1 MEYLPIVIII
11 LLLAAVFCLL
21 ARLHF
26 LHKDLD
32 TVVKELGRKL
42 RSDTNTP
49 ITTSSSDR
57 TLRRLVT
64 ELNTELTAFRIQ
76 KLQLDNRKTQLQN
89 AITNVAHDLRT
100 PLTAICGYLTL
111 MEQADASPEI
121 QRYMEIVSE
130 RTQALKALTEEL
142 FRYSVTAAGQ
152 TLTLEIVDLVRALEE
167 ALAASYAV
175 LKEAGIEPEI
185 HLPNAPVMRL
195 LDRAA
200 VGRVFGNVLLNAAKY
215 SAGDL
220 TINLSPEG
228 VIEFTNTAPTLD
240 SIQVGRLFD
249 RFYTVENAGSST
261 GLGLSIA
268 KTLVEQM
275 GGSIEAE
282 LDSSRIRIRVLFGIS
297 VEHRISASQ
306 TLRR

>member
-1 MEYLPIVIII
+1 MEYLPIMIII

-26 LHKDLD
+26 IHKDLD
-32 TVVKELGRKL
+32 TVVKDLGRKL

-49 ITTSSSDR
+49 ITTSSSER
-57 TLRRLVT
+57 TVCRLAT
-64 ELNTELTAFRIQ
+64 ELNTELAAFRMQ

-89 AITNVAHDLRT
+89 AVTNVAHDLRT

-111 MEQADASPEI
+111 MEQADASPEM
-121 QRYMEIVSE
+121 QRYLEIIAE
-130 RTQALKALTEEL
+130 RTQALKTLTEEL

-152 TLTLEIVDLVRALEE
+152 TLTLEEVDLVRALEE

-185 HLPNAPVMRL
+185 HLPDAPVIRML
-195 LDRAA
+195 NRAA
-200 VGRVFGNVLLNAAKY
+200 VGRVFGNVLSNAAKY

-220 TINLSPEG
+220 TIRLLPEG
-228 VIEFTNTAPTLD
+228 VIEFTNTDPTLD

-275 GGSIEAE
+275 GGSIGAE
-282 LDSSRIRIRVLFGIS
+282 LGGHTLRIRISF
-297 VEHRISASQ
+297 
-306 TLRR
+306 